1 MTTATETVTM
11 SPVELEAAI
20 SAVHS
25 SIDNGWTIFG
35 GVLVFLMHAGF
46 ALLEAGTIRQKNL
59 LNILQKNIFCLS
71 IGGIGWYL
79 LGYGLAFGKMIFLFC
94 HVLSNFK

>member
-1 MTTATETVTM
+1 MYNKMAATTEELTTALATVA
-11 SPVELEAAI
+11 ELQVQMAQ
-20 SAVHS
+20 VHT

-46 ALLEAGTIRQKNL
+46 ALLEAGTVRQKNI

-79 LGYGLAFGKMIFLFC
+79 IGYGLAFGLLIVFLQ
-94 HVLSNFK
+94 